1 MKVPLYQNNRK
12 KGLPGV
18 HSVITQSFPKGAFYV
33 NLGRMYCS
41 GSPFPCFHFE
51 GKSMKMSA
59 FMKMSGYPNFLGVF
73 ARNLGVNF
81 GGEKK

>member
-33 NLGRMYCS
+33 NL
-41 GSPFPCFHFE
+41 
-51 GKSMKMSA
+51 A
-59 FMKMSGYPNFLGVF
+59 QAVLFLVF
-73 ARNLGVNF
+73 TLK
-81 GGEKK
+81 ESL